1 MREHLVE
8 GPCSLIRRSCDGSI
22 CSRSWQ
28 IGRMCW
34 IHWGLFY
41 MLAMVVHAKSKDLRD
56 GGPEGAPERGGS
68 RALRAVELCAM
79 L

>member
-1 MREHLVE
+1 
-8 GPCSLIRRSCDGSI
+8 
-22 CSRSWQ
+22 
-28 IGRMCW
+28 
-34 IHWGLFY
+34 